1 MANISLVQAAD
12 SLSQSELSSLSL
24 GIDLSAEFD
33 ALYYGFLIPT
43 ILFGV
48 TVVQIWTYA
57 SSNKDPWY
65 LRLLIAILF
74 LMDLSTTVLMNQQ
87 IHDYFVVNF
96 GNILVFTQFG
106 PVIVIEVIVTG
117 LVMCTVELFFA
128 SRIYK
133 LGRVPKI
140 VPACIVSAL
149 NMLLII
155 FAYSGTDLQV
165 FCSLAALVPTIV
177 GAVDQTK
184 NNSVAHFASPAV
196 MIEYG
201 LASGLS
207 TLADILASVTLSW
220 SLKGSATGFKETDT
234 LLQRLFQYFVA
245 RGLLVAVIHLCFTVT
260 FLIDPLKLTWV
271 PFHLCLSKL
280 YVISIISLKIT
291 VSWEA
296 AFEHTCV
303 LTRARIIIR
312 IKQRVEA
319 TGVRLCCAMA
329 TSKWVNNRKR
339 TTTTAKETWRC
350 FDSGIRPM
358 PLSSKSINATQGN
371 GVALHISSASFARLN
386 SASCVLKRVHY
397 SSTRSSDDL
406 TLHLDMSDVL
416 TYPIDHMIDDPAS
429 QLVDCARLA
438 SPAPAEPDTDSTPGE
453 LILARTSAGSP
464 TPTEVTEPETN
475 VSTRPSTPLSCASTQ
490 IDYDCADRDTIEAKH
505 AAMGIKSRDYA
516 SVPLTRPPNNAAPR
530 FYISFRAKDA
540 IAQVESM
547 LQRGAKRKAPIPST
561 TLARLIEIDWYELPE
576 LQLRLLPIDWSELAK
591 YNAQCVEE
599 RGAYIEK
606 TGDKGEWGYQ
616 GKGRKGKP
624 YIVIWGGAAQ
634 TVIEDGEEEK
644 LVDPKGK
651 GKAKADPLAVF
662 ADAEDHLLGFGRPPS
677 KAYREYLGETAR
689 SVWRW
694 LDQYEAKYETM
705 VQLVREKRAD
715 DDEEEVVAE
724 PEKPKPKLGRAPLGR
739 QATLLDVREASAGAK
754 PASDDNEMVV
764 DTQVAVPVQVPKS
777 PSLIKIAS
785 ALFKASLPSF
795 KASSFKTSSS
805 GASGGAVETSGSA
818 FINLALESTPTAGP
832 RTIKS
837 RLLRKRKVLDDE
849 VEQPKEHGRPRRTI
863 KKPKRYIQ

>member
-1 MANISLVQAAD
+1 
-12 SLSQSELSSLSL
+12 
-24 GIDLSAEFD
+24 
-33 ALYYGFLIPT
+33 
-43 ILFGV
+43 
-48 TVVQIWTYA
+48 
-57 SSNKDPWY
+57 
-65 LRLLIAILF
+65 
-74 LMDLSTTVLMNQQ
+74 
-87 IHDYFVVNF
+87 
-96 GNILVFTQFG
+96 
-106 PVIVIEVIVTG
+106 
-117 LVMCTVELFFA
+117 
-128 SRIYK
+128 
-133 LGRVPKI
+133 
-140 VPACIVSAL
+140 
-149 NMLLII
+149 
-155 FAYSGTDLQV
+155 
-165 FCSLAALVPTIV
+165 
-177 GAVDQTK
+177 
-184 NNSVAHFASPAV
+184 
-196 MIEYG
+196 
-201 LASGLS
+201 
-207 TLADILASVTLSW
+207 
-220 SLKGSATGFKETDT
+220 
-234 LLQRLFQYFVA
+234 
-245 RGLLVAVIHLCFTVT
+245 
-260 FLIDPLKLTWV
+260 
-271 PFHLCLSKL
+271 
-280 YVISIISLKIT
+280 
-291 VSWEA
+291 
-296 AFEHTCV
+296 
-303 LTRARIIIR
+303 
-312 IKQRVEA
+312 
-319 TGVRLCCAMA
+319 
-329 TSKWVNNRKR
+329 
-339 TTTTAKETWRC
+339 
-350 FDSGIRPM
+350 
-358 PLSSKSINATQGN
+358 
-371 GVALHISSASFARLN
+371 
-386 SASCVLKRVHY
+386 
-397 SSTRSSDDL
+397 
-406 TLHLDMSDVL
+406 
-416 TYPIDHMIDDPAS
+416 MIDDPAS

-677 KAYREYLGETAR
+677 EAYREYLGETAR

>member
-140 VPACIVSAL
+140 VPACIV
-149 NMLLII
+149 
-155 FAYSGTDLQV
+155 

-280 YVISIISLKIT
+280 YVISIISL
-291 VSWEA
+291 
-296 AFEHTCV
+296 
-303 LTRARIIIR
+303 LNR
-312 IKQRVEA
+312 
-319 TGVRLCCAMA
+319 
-329 TSKWVNNRKR
+329 NNRCIPEEHGPR
-339 TTTTAKETWRC
+339 MLESSSSMSQGYIGRGWR
-350 FDSGIRPM
+350 
-358 PLSSKSINATQGN
+358 NQGSTRDLES
-371 GVALHISSASFARLN
+371 VSAS
-386 SASCVLKRVHY
+386 
-397 SSTRSSDDL
+397 
-406 TLHLDMSDVL
+406 
-416 TYPIDHMIDDPAS
+416 
-429 QLVDCARLA
+429 
-438 SPAPAEPDTDSTPGE
+438 
-453 LILARTSAGSP
+453 
-464 TPTEVTEPETN
+464 
-475 VSTRPSTPLSCASTQ
+475 VSV
-490 IDYDCADRDTIEAKH
+490 Y
-505 AAMGIKSRDYA
+505 
-516 SVPLTRPPNNAAPR
+516 
-530 FYISFRAKDA
+530 
-540 IAQVESM
+540 
-547 LQRGAKRKAPIPST
+547 
-561 TLARLIEIDWYELPE
+561 
-576 LQLRLLPIDWSELAK
+576 
-591 YNAQCVEE
+591 
-599 RGAYIEK
+599 
-606 TGDKGEWGYQ
+606 
-616 GKGRKGKP
+616 
-624 YIVIWGGAAQ
+624 
-634 TVIEDGEEEK
+634 
-644 LVDPKGK
+644 
-651 GKAKADPLAVF
+651 
-662 ADAEDHLLGFGRPPS
+662 
-677 KAYREYLGETAR
+677 
-689 SVWRW
+689 
-694 LDQYEAKYETM
+694 
-705 VQLVREKRAD
+705 
-715 DDEEEVVAE
+715 
-724 PEKPKPKLGRAPLGR
+724 
-739 QATLLDVREASAGAK
+739 
-754 PASDDNEMVV
+754 
-764 DTQVAVPVQVPKS
+764 
-777 PSLIKIAS
+777 
-785 ALFKASLPSF
+785 
-795 KASSFKTSSS
+795 
-805 GASGGAVETSGSA
+805 
-818 FINLALESTPTAGP
+818 
-832 RTIKS
+832 
-837 RLLRKRKVLDDE
+837 
-849 VEQPKEHGRPRRTI
+849 
-863 KKPKRYIQ
+863 